1 MCGVYI
7 NSKRSKKTAPAV
19 PALADQQASPTPLTP
34 TDVSRLPKAL
44 REDSAIQ
51 NRRYTDSGFRIRG
64 AVGNEGGSSSLLEEA
79 FFSELRVITMKTK
92 KYSTLKTTTTD

>member
-1 MCGVYI
+1 P
-7 NSKRSKKTAPAV
+7 KT
-19 PALADQQASPTPLTP
+19 
-34 TDVSRLPKAL
+34 L

-79 FFSELRVITMKTK
+79 FFSELRVMTMKTK
-92 KYSTLKTTTTD
+92 KYSTLKTTTTTAYPHHAVSPSEDSTRS